1 MENGGIAEVLRTTI
15 DKIRDL
21 VNTEMV
27 VGNPI
32 AIPNDITL
40 IPVSRVMFGF
50 ASGGSDFDGKKG
62 QDAKKNFG
70 GGAGGGAKV
79 EPVAFLVVK
88 DDSVRVVTVEQP
100 TTISAIER
108 AVDLAP
114 ELIEKCVNLFKKKEE
129 SGFRG
134 DE

>member
-88 DDSVRVVTVEQP
+88 DDSVRVVTLEQP
-100 TTISAIER
+100 TTISAADR
-108 AVDLAP
+108 P
-114 ELIEKCVNLFKKKEE
+114 
-129 SGFRG
+129 ST
-134 DE
+134 